1 MGCGGLAI
9 SPLAPIGKNG
19 VRSFMAKILIVDDE
33 LDVLETLPEVVRSW
47 GHQTSAAKNGIE
59 ALLALQQQTF
69 DFIVTDVKM
78 PEMDGME
85 LLQKIQEIDKNVM
98 VIFLTGY
105 PSLDSAITAM
115 RSGAY
120 DYLVKPVNLD
130 ELKLRIERGLE
141 RKEHIKALPL
151 LRGLNWALL
160 VSIPLWL
167 LLGYILTKLLR

>member
-1 MGCGGLAI
+1 
-9 SPLAPIGKNG
+9 
-19 VRSFMAKILIVDDE
+19 
-33 LDVLETLPEVVRSW
+33 
-47 GHQTSAAKNGIE
+47 
-59 ALLALQQQTF
+59 
-69 DFIVTDVKM
+69 
-78 PEMDGME
+78 ME
-85 LLQKIQEIDKNVM
+85 LLQKIQEFDRNVM

-105 PSLDSAITAM
+105 PSIDSAITAM

>member
-1 MGCGGLAI
+1 
-9 SPLAPIGKNG
+9 
-19 VRSFMAKILIVDDE
+19 MAEILIVDDE
-33 LDVLETLPEVVRSW
+33 QDILETLPDVLQKW
-47 GHQTSAAKNGIE
+47 GHHTFIAKNGLE
-59 ALLALQQQTF
+59 GLKVFKERSL
-69 DFIVTDVKM
+69 DFVITDVKM

-85 LLQKIQEIDKNVM
+85 LLHKIQELDKNIM

-105 PSLDSAITAM
+105 PSLDSAISAM

-167 LLGYILTKLLR
+167 LLGIILTRLWR

>member
-1 MGCGGLAI
+1 
-9 SPLAPIGKNG
+9 
-19 VRSFMAKILIVDDE
+19 MAKILIVDDE
-33 LDVLETLPEVVRSW
+33 QDILETLPDVLNKW
-47 GHQTSAAKNGIE
+47 GHRTYIAKNGLE
-59 ALLALQQQTF
+59 ALQVFQQQNL
-69 DFIVTDVKM
+69 DFVITDVKM

-85 LLQKIQEIDKNVM
+85 LLQKIQDLDKNVM

-105 PSLDSAITAM
+105 PSLDSAISAM
-115 RSGAY
+115 RTGAY

-167 LLGYILTKLLR
+167 LLGIILTRLWR

>member
-1 MGCGGLAI
+1 
-9 SPLAPIGKNG
+9 
-19 VRSFMAKILIVDDE
+19 MAEILIVDDE
-33 LDVLETLPEVVRSW
+33 QDILETLPDVLSKW
-47 GHQTSAAKNGIE
+47 GHKTFIAHNGVE
-59 ALLALQQQTF
+59 GLQIFKEQNP
-69 DFIVTDVKM
+69 DFVITDVKM

-85 LLQKIQEIDKNVM
+85 LLHKIQELGKNVM

-105 PSLDSAITAM
+105 PSLDSAISAM
-115 RSGAY
+115 RAGAY

-167 LLGYILTKLLR
+167 LLGIILTRLWR